1 MRLVNP
7 HSRFLGEPPGSR
19 HASTP
24 ASAVGAAASARWPPR
39 LAAEMRLSQRPRL
52 KARDSMGSPAPA
64 EPEPQSLYVAVVLH
78 KVILLVRVGCPDRVH
93 RGRLRCP
100 IPLGEELCTCGRGS
114 PGSGERGRA
123 ASLPSRRPGCPWP
136 ALGLAGARVPAP
148 MRSVVG
154 SPCGSAGTVGRAPA
168 QQSSASR
175 SRPASWSWSISRRR
189 SSGCATRA
197 APSMTAGS
205 TILVMAGASC
215 CAPGGRSL
223 IGSSGSPGPRSR

>member
-24 ASAVGAAASARWPPR
+24 ASAVRAAASARWPPR

-93 RGRLRCP
+93 RGQLRCH
-100 IPLGEELCTCGRGS
+100 I
-114 PGSGERGRA
+114 GRA
-123 ASLPSRRPGCPWP
+123 H
-136 ALGLAGARVPAP
+136 
-148 MRSVVG
+148 
-154 SPCGSAGTVGRAPA
+154 
-168 QQSSASR
+168 
-175 SRPASWSWSISRRR
+175 
-189 SSGCATRA
+189 
-197 APSMTAGS
+197 
-205 TILVMAGASC
+205 
-215 CAPGGRSL
+215 
-223 IGSSGSPGPRSR
+223 